1 MQKRYSKPHEKDLLE
16 EILNRN
22 RKMLSKRALRNSS
35 KTKKTTDRTNKS
47 ANTGAV
53 NTIFKSIGHRKNSDS
68 LDSALRYVLK
78 NTDTLENEMG
88 ELIYGDKVIKEI
100 SRFDLI
106 PDYYNLKD
114 PNKPI
119 SEDNLKSRQM
129 WHSIFSLPAGKVNI
143 DNFKSAI
150 REVMS
155 EEFTGHKYEFGVH
168 NNTDNVHAH
177 LIIKE
182 KNDLSNKK
190 LRIGTKDL
198 YSLNRKFQEACIKH
212 GISVDKSQSSLV
224 EYDIESS
231 IKPKNKQAKKKKLP
245 PFYYQKVSNFA
256 KMYAQDSFT
265 QLETNKST
273 TARLK
278 KLGMDNEHIN
288 MFLNLYAENK
298 SLATGAINENPSLF
312 NIKKPKEKF
321 NLRKMEV
328 YEKGTMETMNSNS
341 KSKHSKGVER

>member
-22 RKMLSKRALRNSS
+22 RKMLTKRALRNSS
-35 KTKKTTDRTNKS
+35 RTKKTRDRTNKS
-47 ANTGAV
+47 SNTGAV

-88 ELIYGDKVIKEI
+88 ETLHNDNINQEI

-106 PDYYNLKD
+106 PDELNLKD
-114 PNKPI
+114 PSKPI

-129 WHSIFSLPAGKVNI
+129 WHCMFSLPNNESDI
-143 DNFKSAI
+143 EDFKSAI
-150 REVMS
+150 REVMA
-155 EEFTGHKYEFGVH
+155 EEFVGHKYDFGIH
-168 NNTDNVHAH
+168 NDTNNMHAH
-177 LIIKE
+177 IIVKE
-182 KNDLSNKK
+182 KNDLTNRK
-190 LRIGTKDL
+190 LRVGTRNL
-198 YSLNRKFQEACIKH
+198 YDLNRKLQDSCINH
-212 GISVDKSQSSLV
+212 GIAMDRSQTNLV
-224 EYDIESS
+224 EYDIDER
-231 IKPKNKQAKKKKLP
+231 IAKPKKKKQKKALP
-245 PFYYQKVSNFA
+245 QFYFKAVRKWA
-256 KMYAQDSFT
+256 DMYHQDSFP

-273 TARLK
+273 TDRLK
-278 KLGMDNEHIN
+278 KLGMDDEHIN
-288 MFLNLYAENK
+288 MFLNLYRENK
-298 SLATGAINENPSLF
+298 SLATGAINENSGLF

-321 NLRKMEV
+321 NLRRMEV

>member
-1 MQKRYSKPHEKDLLE
+1 MPKRYSKVYEKDLLE

-47 ANTGAV
+47 NNTGAV
-53 NTIFKSIGHRKNSDS
+53 NTIFKSIGHRKNSGS
-68 LDSALRYVLK
+68 LKSALEYVLRK
-78 NTDTLENEMG
+78 TPTLENEMG
-88 ELIYGDKVIKEI
+88 ELISLDNLSNEI
-100 SRFDLI
+100 NRYDLI
-106 PDYYNLKD
+106 PDELNLKN

-129 WHSIFSLPAGKVNI
+129 WHAMFSLPNNI
-143 DNFKSAI
+143 VDIEAFKKAV
-150 REVMS
+150 REVLD
-155 EEFTGHKYEFGVH
+155 EEFVGHKYAFGIH
-168 NNTDNVHAH
+168 TNTDNPHVHF
-177 LIIKE
+177 IIKE
-182 KNDLSNKK
+182 KNDLTNRK

-198 YSLNRKFQEACIKH
+198 YSLNRKFQEACIKQ

-224 EYDIESS
+224 EYDIESA
-231 IKPKNKQAKKKKLP
+231 IKPKNKENKKKLP
-245 PFYYQKVSNFA
+245 PFYHQKVSNFA
-256 KMYAQDSFT
+256 KMYAQDSFP

-273 TARLK
+273 TDRLK
-278 KLGMDNEHIN
+278 KLGMSDEHIN

-298 SLATGAINENPSLF
+298 SLATGAINENSGLF

-321 NLRKMEV
+321 NLRRMEV
-328 YEKGTMETMNSNS
+328 YKKGTMETMNSNS